1 MRNRLPDTIS
11 AQRYRLQLRQRLI
24 DAIEAERVRTGLT
37 RKTVCNKIGF
47 SEASYARL
55 MGCNGAGST
64 IDSLILF
71 LHRLGI
77 EVEISVK
84 GANDLSHIP

>member
-1 MRNRLPDTIS
+1 MSRNAITTDMVS
-11 AQRYRLQLRQRLI
+11 AQRYRLQLRNKLI
-24 DAIEAERVRTGLT
+24 EAIEAERIRTGLT
-37 RKTVCNKIGF
+37 RKVICRKIGF
-47 SEASYARL
+47 SDAAYSRL

-84 GANDLSHIP
+84 GKA